1 MLKVIHM
8 KFEFNI
14 LRVIFLAVMM
24 IFCESIKSQNP
35 NFQTLSLNDLT
46 NFKPQDGNWLIVED
60 VMMDRTKD
68 IHEYANTVV
77 TTMPG
82 KGVIVNMNDKVKKS
96 ALITNLEHGDIELE
110 LEFMLPK
117 GSNSGI
123 YLQGRYEVQLFDS
136 WGEKRPKF
144 SDLGGIYRNWE
155 TKKDAIYMGKEPLIN
170 AAKAPGLW
178 QKMYISFSA
187 PRFDKEGKK
196 VSNAIIHLAK
206 INGSIIHKNIEIPHP
221 TGGPIINNE
230 VAKGPLMIQGDHGPV
245 AIKNIKYR
253 LFSENSVTLG
263 KVSYK
268 YWKGSYEDPEEYK
281 DKKPTR
287 TGESPEGLT
296 WEVTEDKTLFG
307 LELNTTLDITK
318 ENIYRFDPIFG
329 GFFTMYVDDS
339 LILKTSGGWE
349 WDKFKSKDI
358 FLTKGTHSMRVF
370 YSRSSS
376 WRDPSLAINISSD
389 NLRPQ
394 PLQTLTSYFVKE
406 ADMPTLVS
414 AKKEPT
420 ILRAFLD
427 YKGDYALRRTHTIG
441 VGDPSGMNYIWDND
455 LGAISCIWR
464 GDFVDATSMWIG
476 RGDGSFKPM
485 GEPIYLDNTP
495 QIDILTDKTSPICIA
510 YKEGEFRPRGYK
522 INEDVKQPIFLYT
535 VKGMDFVDAI
545 YPDALSNSLIRELKV
560 TNADP
565 NAYIRLAH
573 GKSIVKTNENEYLI
587 NGGYYILAPSNAL
600 LRTVASEQELIAPL
614 KSGLL
619 RYSLVW

>member
-1 MLKVIHM
+1 MKLNLSGLRIIVFLLIVI
-8 KFEFNI
+8 
-14 LRVIFLAVMM
+14 
-24 IFCESIKSQNP
+24 SYQSGKSQLGS
-35 NFQTLSLNDLT
+35 FQTLPLDDLT
-46 NFKPQDGNWLIVED
+46 KFKAQDGNWSIVGD

-68 IHEYANTVV
+68 IHEHGNSVV
-77 TTMPG
+77 STKPG
-82 KGVIVNMNDKVKKS
+82 TGIIVNMNDEVKRS
-96 ALITNLEHGDIELE
+96 ALLTNLEHGDIELE

-117 GSNSGI
+117 GSNSGV

-155 TKKDAIYMGKEPLIN
+155 TKKDAIYMGKEPLMN

-389 NLRPQ
+389 NMRPQ
-394 PLQTLTSYFVKE
+394 PIQTLSSYFVKE
-406 ADMPTLVS
+406 ADMPLLVS
-414 AKKEPT
+414 ARKEPAM
-420 ILRAFLD
+420 LRAFLD
-427 YKGDYALRRTHTIG
+427 YKGDRSLRRTHTIG

-476 RGDGSFKPM
+476 RGDGSFKPL
-485 GEPIYLDNTP
+485 GDPIYLDNTP
-495 QIDILTDKTSPICIA
+495 QLDVLNTLSAPFSEV
-510 YKEGEFRPRGYK
+510 YKDGDFRPRGYK
-522 INEDVKQPIFLYT
+522 INEDVKQPIFQYT
-535 VKGMDFVDAI
+535 YKGMDFTDAL
-545 YPDALSNSLIRELKV
+545 YPDALSNTLIRELKV

-573 GKSIVKTNENEYLI
+573 GKSIVKTKDNEYLI
-587 NGGYYILAPSNAL
+587 DGDYYILSPKDVI
-600 LRTVASEQELIAPL
+600 LRTVSNQQELIAPL
-614 KSGLL
+614 KSGSL

>member
-1 MLKVIHM
+1 MKLNLSGLRIIVFLLIVI
-8 KFEFNI
+8 
-14 LRVIFLAVMM
+14 
-24 IFCESIKSQNP
+24 SYQSGKSQLGS
-35 NFQTLSLNDLT
+35 FQTLPLDDLT
-46 NFKPQDGNWLIVED
+46 KFKAQDGNWSIVGD

-68 IHEYANTVV
+68 IHEHGNSVV
-77 TTMPG
+77 STKPG
-82 KGVIVNMNDKVKKS
+82 TGIIVNMNDEVKRS
-96 ALITNLEHGDIELE
+96 ALLTNLEHGDIELE

-117 GSNSGI
+117 GSNSGV

-155 TKKDAIYMGKEPLIN
+155 TKKDAIYMGKEPLMN

-389 NLRPQ
+389 NMRPQ
-394 PLQTLTSYFVKE
+394 PIQTLSSYFVKE
-406 ADMPTLVS
+406 ADMPLLVS
-414 AKKEPT
+414 ARKEPAM
-420 ILRAFLD
+420 LRAFLD
-427 YKGDYALRRTHTIG
+427 YKGDRSLRRTHTIG

-476 RGDGSFKPM
+476 RGDGSFKPL
-485 GEPIYLDNTP
+485 GDPIYLDNTP
-495 QIDILTDKTSPICIA
+495 QLDVLNTLSAPFSEV
-510 YKEGEFRPRGYK
+510 YKDGDFRPRGYK
-522 INEDVKQPIFLYT
+522 INEDVKQPIFQYT
-535 VKGMDFVDAI
+535 YKGMDFTDAL
-545 YPDALSNSLIRELKV
+545 YPDALSNTLIRELKV

-565 NAYIRLAH
+565 NAYSRLAH
-573 GKSIVKTNENEYLI
+573 GKSIVKTKDNEYLI
-587 NGGYYILAPSNAL
+587 DGDYYILSPKDVI
-600 LRTVASEQELIAPL
+600 LRTVSNQQELIAPL
-614 KSGLL
+614 KSGSL